1 MSEDGRPWRL
11 LPPEAGADLRKLLL
25 MRALRG
31 FGDGYVSLLLPVYLM
46 ALEFTPFQV
55 GVIAAATLVGSGAM
69 VLGLGLIAHRF
80 AQRRLLRVVAALMA
94 LSGFAFP
101 LPDAFVP
108 LLLIALIGTLNPTS
122 GDASLFG
129 PLEQSMV
136 TQTVSDRNRTA
147 VFARYSLLGSLA
159 GAFGALAAGVP
170 QWLSV
175 HAGVEPVIALKL
187 MFVLYGVFGLVTLS
201 VYWTL
206 TPRVEPPGHAPA
218 APLVESRSIVWKLA
232 AVFSVD
238 QFGGGFAVQ
247 SLVALWLY
255 QRFDLSPALAGQIFF
270 VAGLLAA
277 GSYLVSS
284 RVARRIGLVN
294 TMVFTHLPA
303 NVFLVITPF
312 MPTLELAILTLL
324 LRYSMSSMDVPART
338 SYVMAVV
345 PPHERAAAASFT
357 AVPRTFASGVS
368 PAIAGWMLGLSS
380 FGWPLVVGG
389 VLKIGYDLLLL
400 RMFSA
405 VKPPE
410 ER

>member
-1 MSEDGRPWRL
+1 MSTGTRPWRL
-11 LPPEAGADLRKLLL
+11 LPPEAGPDLRKLLL
-25 MRALRG
+25 MRGLRG
-31 FGDGYVSLLLPVYLM
+31 FGDGYVSLLLPVYLI
-46 ALEFTPFQV
+46 ALGFTPFQV
-55 GVIAAATLVGSGAM
+55 GMIAAATLVGSGVM
-69 VLGLGLIAHRF
+69 VLGLGLVAHRHP
-80 AQRRLLRVVAALMA
+80 QRRLLRVAAALMA

-101 LPDAFVP
+101 LPDTFVP

-122 GDASLFG
+122 GDASVFG

-147 VFARYSLLGSLA
+147 VFARYSLLGSFA
-159 GAFGALAAGVP
+159 GAFGALAAGLP
-170 QWLSV
+170 QWFASNV
-175 HAGVEPVIALKL
+175 GVEPVVALKL
-187 MFVLYGVFGLVTLS
+187 MFVLYGVFGIITLLVYS
-201 VYWTL
+201 TL
-206 TPRVEPPGHAPA
+206 TPHVEPPGHAPS
-218 APLVESRSIVWKLA
+218 APLVQSRSIVWKLA

-247 SLVALWLY
+247 SMVALWLY
-255 QRFDLSPALAGQIFF
+255 QRFDLTPAVAGQIFF

-284 RVARRIGLVN
+284 WVARRIGLVN

-312 MPTLELAILTLL
+312 MPTLELAVVTLL

-357 AVPRTFASGVS
+357 SVPRTFASGVS
-368 PAIAGWMLGLSS
+368 PAIAGWMLGMSS

-410 ER
+410 EQ